1 MSIWAAS
8 VYLLCFLASVA
19 CALLLV
25 RAYDRYKSRL
35 LLWSALCFVALSID
49 NLLLLLDALVFTEID
64 LRFYSAAVTFVGLCF
79 LLYGFIWE
87 SDRI

>member
-1 MSIWAAS
+1 MSVWAAS
-8 VYLLCFLASVA
+8 IYLLCFLTSVA

-25 RAYDRYKSRL
+25 RSYERYKTRL
-35 LLWSALCFVALSID
+35 LLWSALCFVALSV
-49 NLLLLLDALVFTEID
+49 NNVLLLLDVLVFTAID
-64 LRFYSAAVTFVGLCF
+64 LRLYSAAATFIGICF

>member
-1 MSIWAAS
+1 MSVWAAS

-25 RAYDRYKSRL
+25 RSHDRYKSRL

-49 NLLLLLDALVFTEID
+49 NLLLLLDAVVFTEID
-64 LRFYSAAVTFVGLCF
+64 LRLYSAAVTFVGLCF